1 MITSRPYKAFKNYL
15 QLDCLDIL
23 KLLLLAGSF
32 FCIIGSYSIL
42 RSLKTSVFLGL
53 VGKEYQPI
61 SRLISLFIIFPCGM
75 LYSRLVDHLKR
86 QQIFYS
92 VIGAYAIMSFLFA
105 ILFAHPTIGIK
116 NTTTA
121 PDRLLGWVFEIF
133 MDLYSA
139 LVLTTFWG
147 YANSISTPEFA
158 RKSYGMITA
167 ISRIGGIVTPLIG
180 LLFLHKLPI
189 ATHISIPI
197 LVLIAGLLLICAILC
212 IKKVIT
218 KLPASSLVGYS
229 GSQTKAE
236 ENDQVSTDKKQP
248 KPGVFEGIRLMLT
261 QPYVMG
267 IFGLVYG
274 IEVIAIIF
282 DYQMQVLM
290 SIETNNNIGSMSSFM
305 FVYTS
310 SFQALGLIFALFGTS
325 TLLKR
330 FGTLTCLLIMPIAML
345 FLSILTFMYPS
356 LGTIFFVMIVLRAL
370 NYGFNIPVRE
380 TLYIPTV
387 KDIQFK
393 AKLWI
398 DSFGKT
404 FSKSSGSLFN
414 QFLLFFSSNPYFIL
428 RVDSIYCVGIACAY
442 GLVSLLVGKKY
453 QQTILNNEIIGRRN
467 G

>member
-15 QLDCLDIL
+15 QLDRLDIL
-23 KLLLLAGSF
+23 KLLLLSGAF

-86 QQIFYS
+86 QQIFYCI
-92 VIGAYAIMSFLFA
+92 IGAYAFMSFIFA
-105 ILFAHPTIGIK
+105 LLFAHPTIGIK
-116 NTTTA
+116 NSTTS
-121 PDRLLGWVFEIF
+121 PDRILGWAFEIF

-147 YANSISTPEFA
+147 YANSIATPEFA
-158 RKSYGMITA
+158 GKSYGMITA
-167 ISRIGGIVTPLIG
+167 ISRIGGIITPLIG

-189 ATHISIPI
+189 ATHVSIPV
-197 LVLIAGLLLICAILC
+197 LVLIAGFLLICATFC
-212 IKKVIT
+212 IKKIIT
-218 KLPASSLVGYS
+218 SLPESSLIGYS
-229 GSQTKAE
+229 AAHTVETEVEIPVG
-236 ENDQVSTDKKQP
+236 V
-248 KPGVFEGIRLMLT
+248 KPAKPSVFEGIRLMLT

-267 IFGLVYG
+267 IFGLVYS
-274 IEVIAIIF
+274 IEVISIIF

-290 SIETNNNIGSMSSFM
+290 SIETNNNIGAMSSFM

-310 SFQALGLIFALFGTS
+310 SFQALGLVFALFGTS

-330 FGTLTCLLIMPIAML
+330 FGTLACLLIMPVAIL

-414 QFLLFFSSNPYFIL
+414 QFLLFFSNNPYFIL
-428 RVDSIYCVGIACAY
+428 RVNSVYCVGIACMY

-453 QQTILNNEIIGRRN
+453 QQTILKNEIIGRRN

>member
-1 MITSRPYKAFKNYL
+1 MFNKILSSKLSKKIQNYFG
-15 QLDCLDIL
+15 LDEYDFL
-23 KLLLLAGSF
+23 KLLLLASAF

-42 RSLKTSVFLGL
+42 RSLKTSIFLGM

-61 SRLISLFIIFPCGM
+61 SRLISLVIIFPCGF
-75 LYSRLVDHLKR
+75 LYSKLVDKLKR
-86 QQIFYS
+86 QQIFTF
-92 VIGAYAIMSFLFA
+92 VIAIYALLSFGFA
-105 ILFAHPTIGIK
+105 FMLAHPTIGVK
-116 NTTTA
+116 NNITSCT
-121 PDRLLGWVFEIF
+121 RILGWAFEIF
-133 MDLYSA
+133 MDMYSA

-147 YANSISTPEFA
+147 YANSIATPAFA
-158 RKSYGMITA
+158 NKSYGLITA
-167 ISRIGGIVTPLIG
+167 FSRVGGIITPLIG
-180 LLFLHKLPI
+180 LLFLHHLPI
-189 ATHISIPI
+189 ETHVSIPL
-197 LVLIAGLLLICAILC
+197 LVLISACMLLLAIFTG
-212 IKKVIT
+212 KKIST
-218 KLPASSLVGYS
+218 KLPESYLQGYS
-229 GSQTKAE
+229 
-236 ENDQVSTDKKQP
+236 DQHTSTTPEDSIS
-248 KPGVFEGIRLMLT
+248 KPSVFEGIKLMLT

-267 IFGLVYG
+267 IFGLVYSM
-274 IEVIAIIF
+274 EVIAIIF

-305 FVYTS
+305 FVYTA

-330 FGTLTCLLIMPIAML
+330 FGTLSCLLIMPVAIL

-370 NYGFNIPVRE
+370 NYGFNYPVRE

-414 QFLLFFSSNPYFIL
+414 QFLLYFSSNPYFIL
-428 RVDSIYCVGIACAY
+428 RVDSIYCIGIAFIY
-442 GLVSLLVGKKY
+442 GIVSLMIGRKY
-453 QQTILNNEIIGRRN
+453 QKTIIAGEIIGRKT
-467 G
+467 

>member
-1 MITSRPYKAFKNYL
+1 MFQSIKQRTHDVLQRYL
-15 QLDCLDIL
+15 QLDKHDIM
-23 KLLLLAGSF
+23 KLLLLASAF

-42 RSLKTSVFLGL
+42 RSLKTSIFLGM

-61 SRLISLFIIFPCGM
+61 SRLISLVIIFPCGFM
-75 LYSRLVDHLKR
+75 YSKLVDKLKR
-86 QQIFYS
+86 QQIFTT
-92 VIGAYAIMSFLFA
+92 VIGIYAILSLVFAVFL
-105 ILFAHPTIGIK
+105 AHPVIGVK
-116 NTTTA
+116 NCITSS
-121 PDRLLGWVFEIF
+121 DRLLGWCFEIF

-147 YANSISTPEFA
+147 YANSISTPSFA
-158 RKSYGMITA
+158 NKSYGLITA
-167 ISRIGGIVTPLIG
+167 ISRVGGVITPLIG

-189 ATHISIPI
+189 ETHTSIPI
-197 LVLIAGLLLICAILC
+197 LVLIAAILLGCAIYCGKKISTTLPAAYLTGYSDQHQETPAVDEK
-212 IKKVIT
+212 KKV
-218 KLPASSLVGYS
+218 
-229 GSQTKAE
+229 E
-236 ENDQVSTDKKQP
+236 
-248 KPGVFEGIRLMLT
+248 KPSIFEGIKLMLT

-267 IFGLVYG
+267 IFGLVYSM
-274 IEVIAIIF
+274 EVIAIIF

-310 SFQALGLIFALFGTS
+310 SFQALGLVFALFGTS

-330 FGTLTCLLIMPIAML
+330 FGTLTCLLIMPVAVL
-345 FLSILTFMYPS
+345 LLSLLTFLYPS

-370 NYGFNIPVRE
+370 NYGFNYPVRE

-414 QFLLFFSSNPYFIL
+414 QLLLYFSSNPYFIL
-428 RVDSIYCVGIACAY
+428 RVDSIYCVGIACVY
-442 GLVSLLVGKKY
+442 GIVSLMVGRKY
-453 QQTILNNEIIGRRN
+453 QKTILAGKIIGHKS
-467 G
+467 